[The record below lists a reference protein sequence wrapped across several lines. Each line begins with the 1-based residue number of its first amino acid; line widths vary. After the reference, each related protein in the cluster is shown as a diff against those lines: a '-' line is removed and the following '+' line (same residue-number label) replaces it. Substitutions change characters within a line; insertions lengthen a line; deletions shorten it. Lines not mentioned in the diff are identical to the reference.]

1 MERGFKSRC
10 EEMARSLRATLGL
23 KSIDPLGVDQLASY
37 LDVTILSLYDIGL
50 EDNHIRQLVEV
61 DPDAW
66 SAVTISAFGRDGIL
80 VNPIHRDGRYSSDV
94 MHELSHLILDH
105 EPSTMFFVGEGE
117 LALRRYNA
125 DSETEANWLAGALLM
140 PRDALVYIHGRR
152 LPQERVCND
161 YGVSKRML
169 NFRLNATGVSRQ
181 FRRRRN

>member
-10 EEMARSLRATLGL
+10 EEMARALRAALGL
-23 KSIDPLGVDQLASY
+23 KPIDPLGVEQLASY
-37 LDVTILSLYDIGL
+37 LDVSILSLYEIGL

-66 SAVTISAFGRDGIL
+66 SAITISAFGRDAIL

-125 DSETEANWLAGALLM
+125 DSESEANWLAGALLM
-140 PRDALVYIHGRR
+140 PRDALVYVQARR
-152 LPQERVCND
+152 FPQDRICHT

-169 NFRLNATGVSRQ
+169 NFRLNATGVNRQ